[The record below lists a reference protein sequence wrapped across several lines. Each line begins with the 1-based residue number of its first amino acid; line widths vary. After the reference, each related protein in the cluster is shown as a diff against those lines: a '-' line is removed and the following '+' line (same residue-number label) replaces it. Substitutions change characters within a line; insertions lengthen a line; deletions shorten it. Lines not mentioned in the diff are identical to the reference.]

1 MATCKEAFAEREDL
15 TKHVENEHTK
25 SEPSSRPEPR
35 SHLVAKSESAAN
47 SFTCY
52 FEGCDQ
58 SFEAADKLNEHLIIQ
73 HNMLYKDIE
82 ARSKM
87 NLLFL
92 EQFKHQMA
100 EQYAAVAAG
109 GHSEMLSHVGPFSP
123 PPSQLSA
130 AAVAVAA
137 HHSATTRFP
146 VKSESHVNINL
157 TL

>member
-1 MATCKEAFAEREDL
+1 MASCKEAFSERDEL

-25 SEPSSRPEPR
+25 PEPSLRPEQR
-35 SHLVAKSESAAN
+35 SHHLAKSETTGTAT
-47 SFTCY
+47 SFNCY
-52 FEGCDQ
+52 FEGCDH

-100 EQYAAVAAG
+100 EQYAAAAAG
-109 GHSEMLSHVGPFSP
+109 GHSDFLSHTTGPFSP
-123 PPSQLSA
+123 SSHIAATAAGHPSA
-130 AAVAVAA
+130 A
-137 HHSATTRFP
+137 RFHL
-146 VKSESHVNINL
+146 KSENNVNMCFI
-157 TL
+157 